1 MMVLAR
7 EWPGSLTFDELLDQ
21 AYEFLSTDPGTRRE
35 RLAHDTL
42 VLSANLLRSYTY
54 SERLV
59 ELHSHQPGFL
69 MKASAAPV
77 ASPWARLQAE
87 GSDNV
92 TNLRHERVD
101 VDALS
106 RFVLRL
112 LDGEHDR
119 ASLIN
124 ALTKPLLEGQL
135 VMHQNGEAVAA
146 ADAAACLDSEL
157 EETLAH
163 LARAAL
169 LVA

>member
-1 MMVLAR
+1 
-7 EWPGSLTFDELLDQ
+7 
-21 AYEFLSTDPGTRRE
+21 
-35 RLAHDTL
+35 
-42 VLSANLLRSYTY
+42 VLSANLLRSFTY

-59 ELHSHQPGFL
+59 ELHSHRPSFL
-69 MKASAAPV
+69 MKPGTAPV
-77 ASPWARLQAE
+77 GSPWARLQAE

-112 LDGEHDR
+112 LDGKHDR
-119 ASLIN
+119 ASLIT

-135 VMHQNGEAVAA
+135 VMNRNGETVAA
-146 ADAAACLDSEL
+146 ADAAACLDMEL
-157 EETLAH
+157 EETLFH